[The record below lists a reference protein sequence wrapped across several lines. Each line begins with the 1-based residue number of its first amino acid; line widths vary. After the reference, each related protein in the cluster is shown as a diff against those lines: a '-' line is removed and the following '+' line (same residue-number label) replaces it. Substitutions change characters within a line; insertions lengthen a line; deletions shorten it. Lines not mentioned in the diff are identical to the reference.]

1 MNQQCMRV
9 IKALLF
15 GLAMLGAGVG
25 FQMLATETQLLMPGW
40 QLWALGFLV
49 ITPIGL
55 LALAWGGLR
64 LVERGGKCCITP
76 EVCA

>member
-25 FQMLATETQLLMPGW
+25 FQMLATETQLLMPG
-40 QLWALGFLV
+40 
-49 ITPIGL
+49 
-55 LALAWGGLR
+55 
-64 LVERGGKCCITP
+64 
-76 EVCA
+76 